1 MRDNCAVMY
10 AQCPECLTIYKVR
23 AEALVHG
30 RGRARCGTCG
40 AEFDVFATLTDEL
53 PPEPF
58 NTLKRRTAPP
68 GVPQLAVPAAR
79 PQSEQ
84 RELFVQFDPSARS
97 EPREAPAFVR
107 KASPATVRAP
117 VSWGW
122 RVATI
127 VLALVL
133 ALQLAWAYRQP
144 LLGHERVHRVAASVC
159 ESLGCTL
166 PAVAD
171 RSRIRLLARDIAPH
185 PSMPHAL
192 IISAT
197 VSNDAPFA
205 QTYPVIE
212 ITLSDVNERRIA
224 MRRFRPEEYLGD
236 PRNIARGL
244 AAGAT
249 VTLSLEVED
258 PGRDAVAFEF
268 QFL

>member
-1 MRDNCAVMY
+1 MY
-10 AQCPECLTIYKVR
+10 AQCSECLTIYKVR

-58 NTLKRRTAPP
+58 NTLKRRVAPA
-68 GVPQLAVPAAR
+68 GVPQLTVPAAR

-84 RELFVQFDPSARS
+84 RELFVQFDPSLRA
-97 EPREAPAFVR
+97 EHKEAPAFVR
-107 KASPATVRAP
+107 KARTVAVRAP

-122 RVATI
+122 RFAT
-127 VLALVL
+127 LAM
-133 ALQLAWAYRQP
+133 ALLLTVQLAWVYRQT
-144 LLGHERVHRVAASVC
+144 LLGNARLHALAEKSC
-159 ESLGCTL
+159 ENLGCTL
-166 PAVAD
+166 PALAD
-171 RSRIRLLARDIAPH
+171 RSRMRLMARDIAPH
-185 PSMPHAL
+185 PSVPHAL

-197 VSNDAPFA
+197 VANEAPFA

-236 PRNIARGL
+236 PRNIAIGL